1 MNRSFHTF
9 PSSEESP
16 YFGFNFTAG
25 CCVCHGVTSLEPRGP
40 FWEHFF
46 GVRGL
51 GAPSAVRHTSPLTG
65 KWGQRF
71 YWLLGKLLCLFSN
84 APSES

>member
-65 KWGQRF
+65 KRGQRF

-84 APSES
+84 VPSES